1 MWAISHLERIMTKPL
16 VPEQF
21 AEIARLSDQTRAE
34 DDLSVTAESNPK
46 LTEQVQAQFDKECL
60 GGTPRQALYE
70 NLSAL
75 SDESFKE
82 LMGWVLFGRDYTP
95 REGDPSVVLGQYISD
110 AIIYPRDIQESYLE
124 AKPIGEYLRDA
135 MKHLLTTTSK
145 DIERA
150 QKDECETG
158 EEEGDE

>member
-1 MWAISHLERIMTKPL
+1 M
-16 VPEQF
+16 
-21 AEIARLSDQTRAE
+21 
-34 DDLSVTAESNPK
+34 
-46 LTEQVQAQFDKECL
+46 
-60 GGTPRQALYE
+60 
-70 NLSAL
+70 

-95 REGDPSVVLGQYISD
+95 REGDPSVILGQYIRD
-110 AIIYPRDIQESYLE
+110 AIIYPCDIQESYLE
-124 AKPIGEYLRDA
+124 AKPIGENLRDA

-158 EEEGDE
+158 EEEEGDE